1 MARSVPIPDQGS
13 PHRSEGCSAALDIE
27 IWGTSSTS
35 FRSGK
40 KFRLCGIE
48 GVCELLGIDKTKTTP
63 LHPQSDGMVERFNRT
78 ILNNLSLMVSKNQQD
93 WDQKVHSLSA
103 SVPQRAVHETTG
115 YSPSQMLFGRDLRLP
130 CDLLFG
136 RPTDTPSSPESYIA
150 ESPGMF

>member
-1 MARSVPIPDQGS
+1 MARSVPHSGSGS
-13 PHRSEGCSAALDIE
+13 PHRSGGCSAALDIE
-27 IWGTSSTS
+27 IWVPLPLS

-63 LHPQSDGMVERFNRT
+63 LHPSQMAWWRGFNRT
-78 ILNNLSLMVSKNQQD
+78 ILNNLSLMVSRINKTGTR
-93 WDQKVHSLSA
+93 KFSLSA
-103 SVPQRAVHETTG
+103 SVPQRRSRTTG

-136 RPTDTPSSPESYIA
+136 RPPDTFIA
-150 ESPGMF
+150 